1 MGVPGWLLHL
11 VVAFLEHKCMKVKYR
26 GKFSRIFSLPGGGP
40 QGTLLGLFLF
50 LVLVNDSGFMGQS
63 NNAGELITA
72 RKKIKELNTIHLKFV
87 DDLTIAESVDM
98 STQLKFV
105 PRDQRPQPDKFRDR
119 TGYQLKTEESK
130 VFLELKNI
138 EMFTKT
144 NKMKLNIEKSKVML
158 FNPCRTLDFEPK
170 IELSNKE
177 LNMVEKTKLLGI
189 MVSSDLSWE
198 DNTNYIVERCNKRI
212 WILRRLK
219 KLGARINDLVDVYCK
234 QIRSIAEYGVPIWNS
249 SLTGNQIVKLERIQ
263 KTAFHVIL
271 GSAYTSYSSALKI
284 LNMKKICVRRVKL
297 CLKFALKCEKHLK
310 FKNWFV
316 PT

>member
-1 MGVPGWLLHL
+1 
-11 VVAFLEHKCMKVKYR
+11 
-26 GKFSRIFSLPGGGP
+26 
-40 QGTLLGLFLF
+40 
-50 LVLVNDSGFMGQS
+50 MGQI

-98 STQLKFV
+98 STQLKYV
-105 PRDQRPQPDKFRDR
+105 PRDKRPQPDKFRER
-119 TGYQLKTEESK
+119 TGHQLKTEESK

-138 EMFTKT
+138 ENYTKT
-144 NKMKLNIEKSKVML
+144 NQMKLNIEKSKMML
-158 FNPCRTLDFEPK
+158 FNPCRNLDFEPK

-198 DNTNYIVERCNKRI
+198 ENTNFIVQRCNKRI

-219 KLGARINDLVDVYCK
+219 KLGATINDLVDVYCK

-249 SLTGNQIVKLERIQ
+249 SLTGSQIVI
-263 KTAFHVIL
+263 
-271 GSAYTSYSSALKI
+271 
-284 LNMKKICVRRVKL
+284 
-297 CLKFALKCEKHLK
+297 
-310 FKNWFV
+310 
-316 PT
+316 